1 MRVRSS
7 GAERE
12 PRPTDVS
19 QHIKRLG
26 VKVDLPEYARKT
38 LAAIDAVHTDGNL
51 PQLRFDEATI
61 IGEAQARYYYDQ
73 RVIELDPAKSAPH
86 LAFVHEIGHAI
97 DYALGLGSFAS
108 ATNNPAL
115 QRWRNAVYGSQGY
128 IRILEYADSITSLAA
143 AEYIN
148 YAMRNSELWARSYAQ
163 YIASRSEDPTL
174 SVSQLRNRQDYE
186 PDEVQLQWQDE
197 DLRGYCQRN

>member
-26 VKVDLPEYARKT
+26 EGDLPEYAQKT

-51 PQLRFDEATI
+51 PELRFDEATI

-97 DYALGLGSFAS
+97 GAFRRTAR
-108 ATNNPAL
+108 A
-115 QRWRNAVYGSQGY
+115 RNH
-128 IRILEYADSITSLAA
+128 DS
-143 AEYIN
+143 
-148 YAMRNSELWARSYAQ
+148 W
-163 YIASRSEDPTL
+163 
-174 SVSQLRNRQDYE
+174 
-186 PDEVQLQWQDE
+186 
-197 DLRGYCQRN
+197 G